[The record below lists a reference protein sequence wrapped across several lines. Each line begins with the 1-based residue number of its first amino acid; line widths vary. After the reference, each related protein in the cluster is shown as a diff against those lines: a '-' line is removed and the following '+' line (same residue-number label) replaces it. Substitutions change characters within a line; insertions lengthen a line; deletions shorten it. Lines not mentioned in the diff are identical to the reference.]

1 MSVVVTVTQH
11 FRPFARQ
18 ASILVKVRLGLQLC
32 DRPRVRRSVSNARV
46 VARQNWMMYIKFQQ
60 KMTTGYQVRES

>member
-18 ASILVKVRLGLQLC
+18 ASILVKVRLGLQLLEKWQAAVVC
-32 DRPRVRRSVSNARV
+32 RSVSDARV
-46 VARQNWMMYIKFQQ
+46 VARQS
-60 KMTTGYQVRES
+60 G